1 MRKSEVGESAFWDL
15 LHRAEEARTEA
26 EVYMALAEILAGC
39 PDPEFV
45 VRAVCDP
52 AVVRIVS
59 LIHELYEVGEFELA
73 REVEQFFALLA
84 SAGRGRGDQ

>member
-1 MRKSEVGESAFWDL
+1 MSREELGESIFLGL

-59 LIHELYEVGEFELA
+59 LIHGLYATGDFEVA